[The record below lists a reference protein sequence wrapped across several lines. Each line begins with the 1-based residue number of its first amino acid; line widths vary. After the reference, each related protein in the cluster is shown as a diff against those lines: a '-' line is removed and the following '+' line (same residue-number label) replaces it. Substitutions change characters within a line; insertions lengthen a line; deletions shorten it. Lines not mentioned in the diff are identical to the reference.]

1 MSRIESIPLLPDE
14 DALSQAF
21 LRDGCV
27 VVEAE
32 DGAVLQ
38 RIRNAVAALAAQ
50 HLGVEAPDE
59 PQAFLDQIHN
69 LVDVPALNALRLA
82 VINGINELDWPRQAY
97 FSLVRHTLE
106 ILVGNELAVQRRLNL
121 SIQLPDDDSSLLH
134 VHADVW
140 DGDSPFEVVVWL
152 PLVDCAATKGMY
164 LLPPDA
170 NAHHAAKMGN
180 MEGQSAEDLYRMIE
194 DDLVLP
200 DLPFGKVLVFGQNL
214 MHGNRI
220 NATPE
225 SRWSMNCRFKGL
237 FTPYADKRLGEFFEP
252 LNIKAASRMGMEYK
266 LPGGFGSGEGA

>member
-82 VINGINELDWPRQAY
+82 VINGI
-97 FSLVRHTLE
+97 
-106 ILVGNELAVQRRLNL
+106 
-121 SIQLPDDDSSLLH
+121 
-134 VHADVW
+134 
-140 DGDSPFEVVVWL
+140 
-152 PLVDCAATKGMY
+152 
-164 LLPPDA
+164 
-170 NAHHAAKMGN
+170 
-180 MEGQSAEDLYRMIE
+180 
-194 DDLVLP
+194 
-200 DLPFGKVLVFGQNL
+200 
-214 MHGNRI
+214 
-220 NATPE
+220 
-225 SRWSMNCRFKGL
+225 
-237 FTPYADKRLGEFFEP
+237 
-252 LNIKAASRMGMEYK
+252 
-266 LPGGFGSGEGA
+266 